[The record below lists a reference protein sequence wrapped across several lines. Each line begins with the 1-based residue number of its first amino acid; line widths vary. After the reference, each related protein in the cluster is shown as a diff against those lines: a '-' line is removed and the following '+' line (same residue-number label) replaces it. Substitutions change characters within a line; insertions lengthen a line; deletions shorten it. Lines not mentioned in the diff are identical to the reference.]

1 MTRLD
6 RARPAQRL
14 RATILWIGVLL
25 AGAIVVASQGTAAV
39 NPRNGNFHISYTDLI
54 LNPSDFDITR
64 TYNSRAVRTLS
75 FGYGWGW
82 PLDTDLQVNPD
93 GSVTVNEN
101 GSGATRQ
108 YFPAGQTPAAIAEQ
122 VTWMVAVME
131 QQGWLSSDSARN
143 AAQAELMRDAD
154 MRRRVQ
160 AQMVRENLISRPD
173 IAVGT
178 RLVSLQEPGVE
189 IVREAAGFYRTRP
202 GGFDR
207 FDTEGRLMEV
217 GHATQ
222 TSYRLRRNWQ
232 GHLREIILP
241 DGGTITISTNA
252 EGRIIAAESD
262 GNAATYIYDDRSR
275 LIRAVNI
282 VGTAFD
288 YDYDDAGRMTR
299 IGYENGTSLHIS
311 YEADT
316 GFASRQEFPDGRV
329 QEYSYLSGEPTDPQ
343 YSEEYETETRHYSAA
358 NHAQPHTVERML
370 YQYAND
376 SVGNPYTARTL
387 RTVNG
392 ITTET
397 RYHPC
402 GQPTLRQDGNRIA
415 EFDYDAD
422 CRITLRRADGQETR
436 YTYDARSGKITSVTE
451 TNLNT
456 GRQTGNSYEYD
467 LRGQLVRA
475 QNSEGESVTL
485 QYDAA
490 QRITRI
496 KRETGDILNF
506 TYNANNK
513 PIVIEIPGIGTLDI
527 EYGAE
532 GEILRVDSP
541 DGHTAAMQITRT
553 FQSLLAMVQAAD
565 ISFGL

>member
-1 MTRLD
+1 M
-6 RARPAQRL
+6 
-14 RATILWIGVLL
+14 ILGIMCLVAGAVLL
-25 AGAIVVASQGTAAV
+25 AAQASSAV
-39 NPRNGNFHISYTDLI
+39 NPRNLNFYISYTDI
-54 LNPSDFDITR
+54 IMSPSDFEITR
-64 TYNSRAVRTLS
+64 TYNSRAIRTLS

-82 PLDTDLQVNPD
+82 PLDTDLQVNAD

-108 YFPAGQTPAAIAEQ
+108 YFPVGQTLASIAEQ
-122 VTWMVAVME
+122 VSWMVAVME
-131 QQGWLSSDSARN
+131 QQGWLSSDVARN

-160 AQMVRENLISRPD
+160 AQLVRENLISRPD

-189 IVREAAGFYRTRP
+189 ILREAAGFYRTRP

-217 GHATQ
+217 SHATQ
-222 TSYRLRRNWQ
+222 TGFRLSRNWQ

-241 DGGTITISTNA
+241 DGTTIAISTNA
-252 EGRIIAAESD
+252 DGQIIAAES
-262 GNAATYIYDDRSR
+262 GGMSATYVYDDRAR

-282 VGTAFD
+282 EGTAFD

-299 IGYENGTSLHIS
+299 IGYENGTSLLTY
-311 YEADT
+311 YEAET
-316 GFASRQEFPDGRV
+316 GFVTRQELPDGRARD
-329 QEYSYLSGEPTDPQ
+329 YSHFSNTSADPQ
-343 YSEEYETETRHYSAA
+343 YSEEYGTEIRHFSAA
-358 NHAQPHTVERML
+358 QHTQPHTVERMV
-370 YQYAND
+370 YQYAVD
-376 SVGNPYTARTL
+376 SLGNSYTARTL

-402 GQPTLRQDGNRIA
+402 GLPTLRQDGNRIA

-422 CRITLRRADGQETR
+422 CRVTMRRADGQETR

-456 GRQTGNSYEYD
+456 GWQTSNSFEYD

-475 QNSEGESVTL
+475 QNSAGESVDL
-485 QYDAA
+485 HYDAA
-490 QRITRI
+490 QRIIRI
-496 KRETGDILNF
+496 ERETGDVLNF
-506 TYNANNK
+506 TYDANNK

-527 EYGAE
+527 EYDAA
-532 GEILRVDSP
+532 GEIVRVDSP
-541 DGHTAAMQITRT
+541 DGHAAAMQITQT